1 VEAMSTHPDRHPPL
15 FNSPLETGL
24 RALVILEAFH
34 PRPCGVTEMTWF
46 DHLVVH
52 TADLDGLDGADAPES
67 LHPDLPARTGELLVR
82 RSLVEESLR
91 LMQRVHLVDAVP
103 SDDGIHFVASEEAP
117 SFLDLLQA
125 PYTRELKHRAR
136 WIAERFAARPSDEIK
151 ALVADR
157 IGRWTAEFHAPEA
170 AGTARDDGP

>member
-1 VEAMSTHPDRHPPL
+1 MEAMSTHPDSHPPL

-24 RALVILEAFH
+24 RALIILEAFH
-34 PRPCGVTEMTWF
+34 PRPCDLTEMTWF

-52 TADLDGLDGADAPES
+52 TADLDGLHDTPAPES

-91 LMQRVHLVDAVP
+91 LMQQVHLVDAVP
-103 SDDGIHFVASEEAP
+103 SNEGIHFVASDEAP

-125 PYTRELKHRAR
+125 PYTRDLKHRAR
-136 WIAERFAARPSDEIK
+136 WIAERFAGRPSEEIG
-151 ALVADR
+151 ALVAAR

-170 AGTARDDGP
+170 AGTARDNRP